1 MTSDKPKRRYMVVPN
16 QFEAAIAIRQAIQE
30 LVQLNE
36 GHAFSYDRDGLVQI
50 LDEVL
55 SGKR

>member
-1 MTSDKPKRRYMVVPN
+1 MVVPN